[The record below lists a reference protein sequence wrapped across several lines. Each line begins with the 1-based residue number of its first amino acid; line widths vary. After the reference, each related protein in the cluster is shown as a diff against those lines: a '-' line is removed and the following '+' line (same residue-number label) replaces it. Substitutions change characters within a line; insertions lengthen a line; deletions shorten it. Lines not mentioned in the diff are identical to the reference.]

1 MTRQLIRDSLADSF
15 ADDVTSGTE
24 TVDGVTTVVIRV
36 RGPAAGRRSARPA
49 KSHLGARSRDAG
61 RAVSVVQRRC
71 MRGDD
76 GNAIVEFVYLAI
88 LMMVPLT
95 YLLLTVFRVQGATYA
110 VSSATREAG
119 RVFVTSASSDA
130 DARATIAAS
139 LVMADSGLELDDGQL
154 SIVCSTRPC
163 LSRAP
168 TSTS

>member
-1 MTRQLIRDSLADSF
+1 VNA
-15 ADDVTSGTE
+15 
-24 TVDGVTTVVIRV
+24 
-36 RGPAAGRRSARPA
+36 
-49 KSHLGARSRDAG
+49 
-61 RAVSVVQRRC
+61 VQRRC

-88 LMMVPLT
+88 LMMIPLT

-130 DARATIAAS
+130 DARATMAAS
-139 LVMADSGLELDDGQL
+139 LVMADSGLELDDGQM

-163 LSRAP
+163 LTPGANVDVVIGYDVELPFLPRFLDGVLPASIHVEGRHLEVVDRFRP
-168 TSTS
+168 VSP